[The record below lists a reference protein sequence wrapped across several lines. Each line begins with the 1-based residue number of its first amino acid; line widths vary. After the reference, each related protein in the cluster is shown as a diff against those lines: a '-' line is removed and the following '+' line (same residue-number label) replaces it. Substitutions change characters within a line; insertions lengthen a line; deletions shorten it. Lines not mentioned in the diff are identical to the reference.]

1 MTSKRGETA
10 PVFEIAS
17 GITLSR
23 TLIPVLPPNFLT
35 RKHLF
40 PLLENPSPSTT
51 VVLAPTGYGKTSL
64 VAEWA
69 QSKRDHVIWVTLA
82 ESDTLEEMSKIFIQ
96 ATRNILPGFA
106 PWFDE
111 EPGIRPV
118 KNVRRWG
125 NDLLKTGKEFILVID
140 NLRQHT
146 ARDVEIA
153 TKLIQEF
160 PPNLQFV
167 TIRRDSIET
176 IYATF
181 SARGPLSVIGVNQL
195 AFSKS
200 EVQNLASLAG
210 VDIED
215 MAICESLDAA
225 HGWPSAVSMLVNQ
238 IAKDKQPI
246 DFEKIVSAQAEP
258 LRALAT
264 SVIETLDP
272 ELRKILIA
280 LSIVQEFTHEQAE
293 VILGS
298 EYSHDA
304 INRIGLEGNY
314 FSQTGDSFQIFSFS
328 KLVREVLLVE
338 LRKDKFK
345 KMRIHADLLKYH
357 ENRNEPNLA
366 LEHAYLAGDLER
378 VSELFPD
385 AARIM
390 QATGNG
396 RELIRWSI
404 FAGDVS
410 QSGLLK
416 RATVEL
422 AGRLSSLEFRNVMG
436 MIEQMNFDSR
446 GTELEGFVRQITA
459 GAKAYVDFSLGRF
472 EEFDKNFA
480 TAMEPTS
487 GPIMFGIEERV
498 ALFRLAAMRHFVFDE
513 TEKVEAIF
521 AQAKELASKSKIS
534 QNHLMISSIN
544 AMVLFLTGD
553 YRHAFEAA
561 HLANS
566 QFTRNGFVGIFGPLE
581 TNYVMARCQLEFAK
595 PREAYELFSQIRE
608 LGEHWQQWVWHFLAD
623 GYLARDFAFRGLTI
637 DALNNIQI
645 ARDRVNG
652 FDYANELSSIIDLSE
667 IFIRF
672 TMQDNERLGILIDR
686 APKLRI
692 VQQIKLAYDERM
704 GKKSVGADVKS
715 LPSRTAKE
723 KIWKHLAE
731 TSEVIGQENLALKE
745 LRKALEVGALVGAKE
760 TFLRQSEAMGTL
772 IMKIAGENPTV
783 YLEDLASSVAERI
796 KSQDNNQSGLA
807 SLLTKR
813 ELEILRHLSTDRPI
827 SAIATT
833 LYISHNTMKTHLKNL
848 YRKLE
853 VDGRVTAV
861 EKAKANFI
869 LR

>member
-111 EPGIRPV
+111 EYGIRPV

-225 HGWPSAVSMLVNQ
+225 HGWPSAVSMLVHQ

-581 TNYVMARCQLEFAK
+581 TTYVMARCQLEFAK

-608 LGEHWQQWVWHFLAD
+608 LGEQWQQWVWHFLAD

-652 FDYANELSSIIDLSE
+652 FDYANELSSIIDASE
-667 IFIRF
+667 IFIRY

-796 KSQDNNQSGLA
+796 KSQNNNQSGLA